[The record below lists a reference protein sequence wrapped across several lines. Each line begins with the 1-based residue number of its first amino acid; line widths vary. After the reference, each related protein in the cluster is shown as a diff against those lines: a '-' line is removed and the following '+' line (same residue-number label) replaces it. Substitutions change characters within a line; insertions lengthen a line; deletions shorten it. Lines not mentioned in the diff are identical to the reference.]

1 MNPPS
6 VPGAFLQILEF
17 RTDRPEQFPAV
28 LQRWLDAIGD
38 ARTTRWYLTAAD
50 RDRPATYWQIVE
62 FPSRDAARTNSEHPA
77 TAEFAAALDALCGG
91 ELTFHDLDVQAGADL
106 TADTVLSRKT

>member
-28 LQRWLDAIGD
+28 LQRWLDAIGG
-38 ARTTRWYLTAAD
+38 RTDDPVVPD
-50 RDRPATYWQIVE
+50 RRG
-62 FPSRDAARTNSEHPA
+62 S
-77 TAEFAAALDALCGG
+77 
-91 ELTFHDLDVQAGADL
+91 
-106 TADTVLSRKT
+106 